1 MKTLLVITGI
11 VTCLSF
17 LSTMICGLWIKANNV
32 TEASSLSFHTNIGI
46 LSVVVGC
53 AFVVLAIFMVFKG

>member
-17 LSTMICGLWIKANNV
+17 LSTMTCGLWIKANNV
-32 TEASSLSFHTNIGI
+32 TEASSLNFHLNIGI
-46 LSVVVGC
+46 LSVVLGC
-53 AFVVLAIFMVFKG
+53 AFGIFAIFMVLKG